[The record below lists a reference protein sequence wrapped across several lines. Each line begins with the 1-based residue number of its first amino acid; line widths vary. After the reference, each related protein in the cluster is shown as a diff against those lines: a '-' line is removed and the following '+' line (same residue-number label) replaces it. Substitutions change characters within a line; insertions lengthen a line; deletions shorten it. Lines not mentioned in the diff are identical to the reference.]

1 MIVAPSRENENF
13 SDRIKDAISV
23 SMYNFTLTVTSN
35 NFIRY
40 TYSHQD
46 FAYEFIQLNW
56 LQAFIHDGH

>member
-1 MIVAPSRENENF
+1 M
-13 SDRIKDAISV
+13 